1 MNVLIVGLTPWI
13 LDSLTKQLK
22 ADGFEVYTARNEQ
35 AAIAAIHNVPLDA
48 ISIGG
53 AVDTATRTA
62 IKAEVQRGKHTTTV
76 IEVSGPN
83 EVIPRLRALRRSK
96 HQ

>member
-1 MNVLIVGLTPWI
+1 MKVLIVGLTPWI

-35 AAIAAIHNVPLDA
+35 TAIAAIHNIPLDV

-53 AVDTATRTA
+53 AVDIATRTA
-62 IKAEVQRGKHTTTV
+62 IKAEVQHGKHTIDV

-83 EVIPRLRALRRSK
+83 EVIPCLQALRQSK
-96 HQ
+96 LV